1 MVGAG
6 AIAGTLSGG
15 YTNAAR
21 SPDTIPAGVLVDL
34 GPAEV
39 QAATE
44 APAEYTQSN
53 TTAVA
58 MTSIGALRAKSVP
71 PNSAARYV
79 CAPSLSPMSLRRPP

>member
-21 SPDTIPAGVLVDL
+21 SPEAIPAGVALDL
-34 GPAEV
+34 GPAVE

-44 APAEYTQSN
+44 APAEYTESN

-71 PNSAARYV
+71 PSSVAYV
-79 CAPSLSPMSLRRPP
+79 VPPSSRRR